1 MQLQDLTTDF
11 LGRDFHYFEVLDST
25 QKEIYRRIENKE
37 IKDGT
42 LILANFQTN
51 RNSELMVENG

>member
-11 LGRDFHYFEVLDST
+11 LGRDFYYFEVLDST